1 MITHRPRVRSTPRR
15 IINLIPGL
23 FVAALL
29 SAPMAHAS
37 ASADLASS
45 IVSPSTTSVGSYLYY
60 TITAK
65 NNGPDAAS
73 NVVISD
79 HTPWYPWAAHPTT
92 FYCVGSGTAWC
103 GTVAAGV
110 TCTHPPVGSA
120 GTVSCATG
128 SLASDSSM
136 TITVVVHV
144 GFYMHNQLVSD
155 SAMTTSDTFDPSTAN
170 NTASVYARVT

>member
-1 MITHRPRVRSTPRR
+1 MISHRPRVRTGPRR
-15 IINLIPGL
+15 VINLISAL

-60 TITAK
+60 TITGK

-92 FYCVGSGTAWC
+92 FYCVGGGTAWC
-103 GTVAAGV
+103 GPVAAGM
-110 TCTHPPVGSA
+110 TCTHPPVGSP

-128 SLASDSSM
+128 SLALGTSM

-144 GFYMHNQLVSD
+144 GFFMDNQLVSD
-155 SAMTTSDTFDPSTAN
+155 SATTTSTTFDSNTAN